1 MNKQILLLTLLCI
14 CIGCSSDK
22 SESDLLNKKNP
33 IGIYG
38 NFSSAEKIQ
47 NIVDLISNKDVFIN
61 KEVKVRG
68 LVNEVCP
75 MRGCWLE
82 VVDEN
87 GIDKLRIKV
96 TDGDIVFPLSA
107 KGRNIEAEGQF
118 SILTLNKQQ
127 AKNWKKHLAAEK
139 GIELDTSEIILSQD
153 DYFEYRLN
161 TTGAKIF

>member
-1 MNKQILLLTLLCI
+1 MNKQISLLILLCVF
-14 CIGCSSDK
+14 IGCSSDK
-22 SESDLLNKKNP
+22 TEIDLLNKKNP
-33 IGIYG
+33 TGIYG
-38 NFSSAEKIQ
+38 NFSSVEKIQ
-47 NIVDLISNKDVFIN
+47 NINDLISNKDVFMN
-61 KEVKVRG
+61 KKVKVRG
-68 LVNEVCP
+68 LIKEVCP

-82 VVDEN
+82 VVDQN

-139 GIELDTSEIILSQD
+139 GIEIDTSEIILSQK

-161 TTGAKIF
+161 TAGAKIF

>member
-14 CIGCSSDK
+14 CISCSSDK

-139 GIELDTSEIILSQD
+139 GIEIDTSEIILSQN

>member
-68 LVNEVCP
+68 FVNDVCP

-82 VVDEN
+82 GVDEN

-118 SILTLNKQQ
+118 SILNLNKQQ

-139 GIELDTSEIILSQD
+139 GIEIDTSEIILSQN

-161 TTGAKIF
+161 TAGAKIF

>member
-14 CIGCSSDK
+14 CISCSSDK

-82 VVDEN
+82 LVDEN

-118 SILTLNKQQ
+118 SILNLNKQQ

-139 GIELDTSEIILSQD
+139 GIEIDTSEIILSQN

-161 TTGAKIF
+161 TAGAKIF

>member
-1 MNKQILLLTLLCI
+1 MNKQILLLVLLCVYM
-14 CIGCSSDK
+14 GCGSHR

-38 NFSSAEKIQ
+38 NFSSVEKIQ
-47 NIVDLISNKDVFIN
+47 SIKDLISNKDVFIN
-61 KEVKVRG
+61 KKVKIRG
-68 LVNEVCP
+68 LIKEVCP

-82 VVDEN
+82 VTDEN

-107 KGRNIEAEGQF
+107 RGRNIEAEGQF

-139 GIELDTSEIILSQD
+139 GIEIDTSEIILSQN

-161 TTGAKIF
+161 TAGAKIF

>member
-1 MNKQILLLTLLCI
+1 MNKQFLLLILLCFYS
-14 CIGCSSDK
+14 GCSSDK
-22 SESDLLNKKNP
+22 SESDLLNKKEP
-33 IGIYG
+33 AGSYG
-38 NFSSAEKIQ
+38 NFSSAEKNQ
-47 NIVDLISNKDVFIN
+47 NIGNLISNKDIFIN
-61 KEVKVRG
+61 KKVKVRG
-68 LVNEVCP
+68 LIKEVCP

-82 VVDEN
+82 VTDEN

-139 GIELDTSEIILSQD
+139 GIEIDTSEIILSQD

>member
-61 KEVKVRG
+61 KEVKIRG

-82 VVDEN
+82 VMDEN

-139 GIELDTSEIILSQD
+139 GIEIDTSEIILSQN

-161 TTGAKIF
+161 TAGAKIF

>member
-47 NIVDLISNKDVFIN
+47 NIVYLISNKDVFIN

-82 VVDEN
+82 VMDEN

-139 GIELDTSEIILSQD
+139 GIEIDTSEIILSQD

>member
-139 GIELDTSEIILSQD
+139 GIEIDTSEIILSQD

>member
-1 MNKQILLLTLLCI
+1 MNKQILLLTILCI
-14 CIGCSSDK
+14 CIGCSSEK

-33 IGIYG
+33 AGIYG

-47 NIVDLISNKDVFIN
+47 YIGDLISNKDIFIN
-61 KEVKVRG
+61 KKVKVKG
-68 LVNEVCP
+68 LIKEVCP

-139 GIELDTSEIILSQD
+139 GIEIDTSEIILSQN

-161 TTGAKIF
+161 TIGAKIF

>member
-61 KEVKVRG
+61 KEVKIRG

-107 KGRNIEAEGQF
+107 KGRKIEAEGQF
-118 SILTLNKQQ
+118 SILNLNKQQ

-139 GIELDTSEIILSQD
+139 GIEIDTSEIILSQN

-161 TTGAKIF
+161 TAGAKIF

>member
-14 CIGCSSDK
+14 CVGCSSDK

-82 VVDEN
+82 VMDEN

-139 GIELDTSEIILSQD
+139 GIEIDTSEIILSQN

>member
-1 MNKQILLLTLLCI
+1 MNKQILLLILLCI
-14 CIGCSSDK
+14 CIGCSLDK

-38 NFSSAEKIQ
+38 NFSSAKKIQ
-47 NIVDLISNKDVFIN
+47 NIVDLISNKNLFIN

-139 GIELDTSEIILSQD
+139 GIEIDTSEIILSQN

-161 TTGAKIF
+161 TTGTKIF

>member
-14 CIGCSSDK
+14 CISCSSDK

-139 GIELDTSEIILSQD
+139 GIEIDTSEIILSQD

>member
-118 SILTLNKQQ
+118 SILKLNKQQ

-139 GIELDTSEIILSQD
+139 GIEIDTSEIILSQN

-161 TTGAKIF
+161 TAGAKIF

>member
-107 KGRNIEAEGQF
+107 KGRNIEAEWQF

-139 GIELDTSEIILSQD
+139 GIEIDTSEIILSQN

-161 TTGAKIF
+161 TAGAKIF

>member
-1 MNKQILLLTLLCI
+1 MNKQILLLVLLCVY
-14 CIGCSSDK
+14 IGCSSDR

-38 NFSSAEKIQ
+38 NFSSVKKIQ
-47 NIVDLISNKDVFIN
+47 SIKDLISNKDVFIN
-61 KEVKVRG
+61 KKVKIRG
-68 LVNEVCP
+68 LIKEVCP

-82 VVDEN
+82 GTDEN

-107 KGRNIEAEGQF
+107 RGRKIEAEGLF

-139 GIELDTSEIILSQD
+139 GIEIDTSEIILSQN

-161 TTGAKIF
+161 TAGAKIF

>member
-33 IGIYG
+33 IGFYG

-118 SILTLNKQQ
+118 SILALNKQQ

-139 GIELDTSEIILSQD
+139 GIEIDTSEIILSQN

>member
-82 VVDEN
+82 VMDEN

-139 GIELDTSEIILSQD
+139 GIEIDTSEIILSQN

>member
-1 MNKQILLLTLLCI
+1 MNKQVLLLTLLCI

-61 KEVKVRG
+61 KKVKVRG

-75 MRGCWLE
+75 MRGCWIE

-139 GIELDTSEIILSQD
+139 GIEIDTSEIILSQD

>member
-14 CIGCSSDK
+14 CVGCSSDK

-139 GIELDTSEIILSQD
+139 GIEIDTSEIILSQN

>member
-1 MNKQILLLTLLCI
+1 MNKQIILLSILCI
-14 CIGCSSDK
+14 CIGCSSEK

-33 IGIYG
+33 VGVYG
-38 NFSSAEKIQ
+38 DFSSVEKIQ
-47 NIVDLISNKDVFIN
+47 NIGDLISNKDVYIN

-68 LVNEVCP
+68 LIKEVCP

-139 GIELDTSEIILSQD
+139 GIEIDTAEIILSQN

-161 TTGAKIF
+161 TVGAKIF

>member
-1 MNKQILLLTLLCI
+1 M
-14 CIGCSSDK
+14 
-22 SESDLLNKKNP
+22 
-33 IGIYG
+33 
-38 NFSSAEKIQ
+38 
-47 NIVDLISNKDVFIN
+47 ISNKDVFIN
-61 KEVKVRG
+61 KKVKVRG
-68 LVNEVCP
+68 LIKEVCP

-82 VVDEN
+82 VVDQN

-118 SILTLNKQQ
+118 SILNLNKQQ

-139 GIELDTSEIILSQD
+139 GIEIDTSEIILSQN

-161 TTGAKIF
+161 TAGAKIF

>member
-1 MNKQILLLTLLCI
+1 MNKQILLLTLLYI

-22 SESDLLNKKNP
+22 SESELLNKKNP
-33 IGIYG
+33 TGIYG

-61 KEVKVRG
+61 KEIKVRG

-75 MRGCWLE
+75 LRGCWLE

-96 TDGDIVFPLSA
+96 TDGDIVFPLSS

-139 GIELDTSEIILSQD
+139 GIEIDTSEIILSQN

-161 TTGAKIF
+161 TVGAKIF

>member
-14 CIGCSSDK
+14 CVGCSSDK

-82 VVDEN
+82 VMDEN

-139 GIELDTSEIILSQD
+139 GIEIDTSEIILSQD

>member
-61 KEVKVRG
+61 KEVKIRG

-139 GIELDTSEIILSQD
+139 GIEIDTSEIILSQN

>member
-1 MNKQILLLTLLCI
+1 MYKQILLLTLLCI

-33 IGIYG
+33 TGIYG

-107 KGRNIEAEGQF
+107 KGRSIEAEGQF

-127 AKNWKKHLAAEK
+127 AKNWKKHLAVEK
-139 GIELDTSEIILSQD
+139 GIEIDTSEIILSQN

>member
-1 MNKQILLLTLLCI
+1 MNNQMLLLILLCI
-14 CIGCSSDK
+14 CIGCSSEK

-33 IGIYG
+33 VGIYG
-38 NFSSAEKIQ
+38 NFSSVGKIQ
-47 NIVDLISNKDVFIN
+47 NIGDLISNKGVFIN
-61 KEVKVRG
+61 KKVKISG
-68 LVNEVCP
+68 LIKEVCP

-82 VVDEN
+82 VADEN

-139 GIELDTSEIILSQD
+139 GIEIDTSEIILSQN

-161 TTGAKIF
+161 TAGAKIF

>member
-118 SILTLNKQQ
+118 SILNLNKQQ

-139 GIELDTSEIILSQD
+139 GIEIDTSEIILSQK

-161 TTGAKIF
+161 TAGAKIF

>member
-33 IGIYG
+33 TGIYG

-139 GIELDTSEIILSQD
+139 GIEIDTSEIILSQN

-161 TTGAKIF
+161 TAGAKIF

>member
-33 IGIYG
+33 TGIYG
-38 NFSSAEKIQ
+38 NFSSDEKIQ

-61 KEVKVRG
+61 KEVKIRG

-139 GIELDTSEIILSQD
+139 GIEIDTSEIILSQN

-161 TTGAKIF
+161 TVGAKIF